1 MGDDEV
7 QGVKYGVGM
16 SVTAKSSLTP
26 AGVLC
31 SDCHSSVLVMMCIV
45 PGVLHMIAVLPGVL
59 IPTSIALSV
68 GADAAAALQETYLSC
83 ETSVHLGSMVFADAM
98 VKCNIQLALEVG
110 KLTDGDCSV
119 WDCWRSG

>member
-1 MGDDEV
+1 
-7 QGVKYGVGM
+7 M
-16 SVTAKSSLTP
+16 SVTAKSCLTP
-26 AGVLC
+26 AGVPC
-31 SDCHSSVLVMMCIV
+31 SDCHSSVLVVMCIV

-98 VKCNIQLALEVG
+98 VKCNIQLALGVG
-110 KLTDGDCSV
+110 KLTDEDCSV